1 MKTTT
6 PTPEEMETRIA
17 RFADLELLPAVR
29 ELDMPLEVKDVIF
42 SRKLLPAIAPE
53 EGDTPLAS
61 GRVVR
66 GAAGMTMT
74 FAVCP
79 PGTGPG
85 LHTHA
90 QTFETFTVLEGRFE
104 FSWGDRGEHSVVL
117 GRFDVISVPPGVCR
131 AFRNVGEDEGM
142 LQVLITG
149 GVHDMQDIAFPP
161 QIAEQIAA
169 AGRRYLDAFV
179 ERGIRFDAGQ

>member
-6 PTPEEMETRIA
+6 PTPEEMEARIA

-29 ELDMPLEVKDVIF
+29 ELDMPLEIKDVIF
-42 SRKLLPAIAPE
+42 SRKLLPAIALE
-53 EGDTPLAS
+53 DSDTPLAS
-61 GRVVR
+61 GGVVR

-90 QTFETFTVLEGRFE
+90 RTYETFTVMEGRFE
-104 FSWGDRGEHSVVL
+104 FSWGDRGEHGVVL
-117 GRFDVISVPPGVCR
+117 ERFDVMSVPPGVCR
-131 AFRNVGEDEGM
+131 SFRNVSERDGT
-142 LQVLITG
+142 LQVVITG
-149 GVHDMQDIAFPP
+149 GVHDMNDIAFPP
-161 QIAEQIAA
+161 QIADQIAA
-169 AGRRYLDAFV
+169 AGESYLDAFV
-179 ERGIRFDAGQ
+179 ARGIRFDAGA